1 MKTFIRKKVGHTKSI
16 FDFKCHYD
24 DLRGLTVTPKSVG
37 YNVLTAGQD
46 GIICAFDTN
55 SCTAVSRTQM
65 KVSTQ
70 SRTLQPHSVRILP
83 E

>member
-1 MKTFIRKKVGHTKSI
+1 MTTVRRVGDAKSI

-24 DLRGLTVTPKSVG
+24 DLRGLTVTPKSVD

-46 GIICAFDTN
+46 GIICAIDTN
-55 SCTAVSRTQM
+55 SCTAVSRIQM
-65 KVSTQ
+65 KVITQ
-70 SRTLQPHSVRILP
+70 SRTSQPHSVRILP